1 MRQRG
6 HLIPGIFANWLF
18 EPLAF
23 AWLLGAWLL
32 GATTVANADEKPK
45 VIWYGTL
52 QGGLAE
58 AKRSNRPILLLS
70 AAPHCQSV
78 SGVW

>member
-1 MRQRG
+1 MRASENLRAG
-6 HLIPGIFANWLF
+6 VIANWLIVPF
-18 EPLAF
+18 VF
-23 AWLLGAWLL
+23 AGLLGPV
-32 GATTVANADEKPK
+32 TVANADETPK